1 MSAQHLPRR
10 SLTRRLLVTVLLL
23 EVISAAT
30 LIAAATV
37 YEWRVHLRA
46 FDVMLHGRAD
56 TLLGAV
62 GDAEDPGDNVI
73 LDMSGMKLPSRDVY
87 RVEDE
92 KGRVLGE
99 SHVALPLDVLSRTLN
114 SSKPVTAEISGRDY
128 RVIRITG
135 VRVVDPGD
143 ANGGVRHQITAVY
156 GSPTGHIQH
165 AVFEAVRFYSS
176 ASLGLLLLT
185 CLALVWLLRRDL
197 APLHELAHEAERIS
211 ASNWS
216 FHTPPAAKETSE
228 LAPLAHAIESALA
241 RLQVSFEQQRRFTS
255 DAAHELKTDVAI
267 AKSSLQLLT
276 MRSRTAEQYRRGL
289 ELCLDDCTRLERTV
303 QQMLTLARVEQGE
316 PHSRFAAASCSL
328 RDCLRKSVRQTATFA
343 ELRDIRVELSTQAD
357 PFVGVDER
365 DCILL
370 CSNVLLNAI
379 EHSPKGSVVRVALGE
394 EAGEAIVNIEDE
406 GEGIAAEDLP
416 HIFEPFYR
424 CDPSRAR
431 KSGGTGLGLAICRAI
446 CESAGGSIV
455 LENMRGAG
463 AKAAIRLP
471 KQIATPESASS
482 AFLHQGL

>member
-1 MSAQHLPRR
+1 MSAQRVRQR
-10 SLTRRLLVTVLLL
+10 SLTRRLLATVLLL
-23 EVISAAT
+23 EVISAAA

-73 LDMSGMKLPSRDVY
+73 LDMSGIKLPARDVY

-92 KGRVLGE
+92 KGRVLGQ
-99 SHVALPLDVLSRTLN
+99 SGIALPADARAGSVN
-114 SSKPVTAEISGRDY
+114 SGKPIKAEISGRDY

-135 VRVVDPGD
+135 LRVVDPGD
-143 ANGGVRHQITAVY
+143 ANGGVRHQITVFYA
-156 GSPTGHIQH
+156 SPTGHIQH
-165 AVFEAVRFYSS
+165 EVFKAVRFYAS
-176 ASLGLLLLT
+176 ATIVLLILT
-185 CLALVWLLRRDL
+185 CLALIWLLRRGL

-216 FHTPPAAKETSE
+216 FHAPASAEEMSE
-228 LAPLAHAIESALA
+228 LAPLSKAIESALA
-241 RLQVSFEQQRRFTS
+241 RLQVSFQQQRRFTS

-276 MRSRTAEQYRRGL
+276 MRSRTAEEYRRGL

-316 PHSRFAAASCSL
+316 PHPRFAAASCSL

-365 DCILL
+365 DCLLL

-394 EAGEAIVNIEDE
+394 EAGNAIVSIEDE

-446 CESAGGSIV
+446 CETAGGSIE
-455 LENMRGAG
+455 LENVRGAG
-463 AKAAIRLP
+463 ARATMRLP